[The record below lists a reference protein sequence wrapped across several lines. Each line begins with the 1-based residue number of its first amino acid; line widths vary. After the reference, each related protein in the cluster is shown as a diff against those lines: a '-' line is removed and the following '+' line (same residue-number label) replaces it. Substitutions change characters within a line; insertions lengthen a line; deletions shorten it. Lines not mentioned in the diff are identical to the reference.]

1 MPQFSG
7 QQPQLPPQ
15 PLPQGGN
22 PSGQERAALEQM
34 FSQAGS
40 GMNPGMSQMD
50 IEQLIMLIQRGGP
63 EALAA
68 QQVLDQIMQQMQM
81 EQQMQMQQ
89 QGMPPQQQ
97 MMPPQQQMMPPQ
109 QGMPP
114 QGMMPPQQGMPAP
127 GGYQ

>member
-1 MPQFSG
+1 MMPQFSG

-15 PLPQGGN
+15 GGN
-22 PSGQERAALEQM
+22 PSGEERAALEQM

-97 MMPPQQQMMPPQ
+97 MMPPQQ
-109 QGMPP
+109 GMPP

>member
-15 PLPQGGN
+15 IPSQGGN

-34 FSQAGS
+34 FSQAGA

-50 IEQLIMLIQRGGP
+50 IEQLMMLIQRGGP
-63 EALAA
+63 EGLAA
-68 QQVLDQIMQQMQM
+68 QQALDQIMQQMQM
-81 EQQMQMQQ
+81 EQQMQMQMQQ

-97 MMPPQQQMMPPQ
+97 MMPQ
-109 QGMPP
+109 QGI
-114 QGMMPPQQGMPAP
+114 PPQQGMPAP